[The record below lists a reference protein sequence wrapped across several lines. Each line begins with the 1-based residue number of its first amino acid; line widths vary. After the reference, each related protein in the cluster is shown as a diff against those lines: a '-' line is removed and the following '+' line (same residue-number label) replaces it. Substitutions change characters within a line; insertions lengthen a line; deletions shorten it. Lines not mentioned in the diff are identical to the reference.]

1 MSISTEMVHHRLNER
16 EANPNPY
23 VNFIVPLP
31 VWDAAAQENARQLLR
46 ALMAQ
51 VNSIEKYQYNK
62 VFLGC
67 NWNSNKVI
75 VLRNAT
81 GNFRQVSSLLGTL
94 CHDHMNHGPA
104 FQALWAQLCREV
116 KELQNKGYY
125 GDGYWS
131 SGEHLGD
138 SVRVGSQGLDKTRL
152 PEYMC
157 GGAHSQPQPSS
168 LQQRRPHGG
177 PLNHTGCQTTRKHKA
192 GSRVTAQGTF
202 NGVGRALDE
211 HVEDE
216 SIKKAGA
223 GFRKQAGSKKAREA
237 HAIAAERWLLA
248 LQSQT
253 AGTSQRQVLLW
264 MTQIQSLTPSDQ
276 RQTKTDN
283 KHFSIQMPTQKG
295 SENEQVLTPFAY
307 WSSTFIYAVIGV
319 FDLSTVNVNS

>member
-1 MSISTEMVHHRLNER
+1 MVHHRLNER

-31 VWDAAAQENARQLLR
+31 VRDAAAQEDARQLLR

-51 VNSIEKYQYNK
+51 VKPVMKAHQLQVNSIEEYQYNK
-62 VFLGC
+62 VFLGR
-67 NWNSNKVI
+67 NWNSNEVIGEFRI
-75 VLRNAT
+75 VLRDAT

-94 CHDHMNHGPA
+94 CHEHMNHSPA
-104 FQALWAQLCREV
+104 FQALWAQLLREV

-131 SGEHLGD
+131 SGERLGD
-138 SVRVGSQGLDKTRL
+138 SVRVGGQGLDETGL

-157 GGAHSQPQPSS
+157 GGAHSRPQPSS
-168 LQQRRPHGG
+168 LQQRRRHGG
-177 PLNHTGCQTTRKHKA
+177 PSNHTGRQTTRKHKA

-237 HAIAAERWLLA
+237 HAIAAERRLLA

-253 AGTSQRQVLLW
+253 AEPASSSSVDLEDSDSESD
-264 MTQIQSLTPSDQ
+264 SLTPETDQ
-276 RQTKTDN
+276 DR
-283 KHFSIQMPTQKG
+283 
-295 SENEQVLTPFAY
+295 
-307 WSSTFIYAVIGV
+307 
-319 FDLSTVNVNS
+319 